1 MQNIS
6 GGSFEPL
13 TPPSPPPPLRATGAA
28 PDVPGLGVMQ
38 GGMSSAHPLLPHI
51 PPPPQ
56 GGGVGLRTPRSLH
69 AWGHGAIAALAFI
82 GTDSSWGGMGLL
94 SHCLRC
100 VSCIPVFKGGHFLVP
115 VGRAGS
121 LLCPALLSE
130 DPLSVPCWWPRG
142 DIPVTCWGWAGGCG
156 ALGISGS
163 VPFSTTTPQ
172 RSVPAPRLCFVPG
185 AAAMGTLGTR
195 LRRAGPARGAPVL
208 SPSPASHHRGL
219 VAIWATS
226 GHSGG
231 LGLMPSNRACLALS
245 FPPLRMPSSDVSH
258 VGDEETPGCC
268 GAMGW
273 HK

>member
-1 MQNIS
+1 
-6 GGSFEPL
+6 
-13 TPPSPPPPLRATGAA
+13 
-28 PDVPGLGVMQ
+28 
-38 GGMSSAHPLLPHI
+38 
-51 PPPPQ
+51 
-56 GGGVGLRTPRSLH
+56 
-69 AWGHGAIAALAFI
+69 
-82 GTDSSWGGMGLL
+82 MGLL

-121 LLCPALLSE
+121 LLCPALLSK

-195 LRRAGPARGAPVL
+195 LRRTRPARGAPVL
-208 SPSPASHHRGL
+208 SPSPASWARGYL
-219 VAIWATS
+219 GYIGAQRWAWIDALEQSLFST
-226 GHSGG
+226 
-231 LGLMPSNRACLALS
+231 LLPSPQDA
-245 FPPLRMPSSDVSH
+245 
-258 VGDEETPGCC
+258 EQ
-268 GAMGW
+268 
-273 HK
+273 

>member
-121 LLCPALLSE
+121 LLCPAVLSE

-195 LRRAGPARGAPVL
+195 LRRTRPARGAPVL
-208 SPSPASHHRGL
+208 SPSPASWARGYL
-219 VAIWATS
+219 GYIGAQRWAWIDALEQSLFST
-226 GHSGG
+226 
-231 LGLMPSNRACLALS
+231 LLPSPQDA
-245 FPPLRMPSSDVSH
+245 
-258 VGDEETPGCC
+258 EQ
-268 GAMGW
+268 
-273 HK
+273 